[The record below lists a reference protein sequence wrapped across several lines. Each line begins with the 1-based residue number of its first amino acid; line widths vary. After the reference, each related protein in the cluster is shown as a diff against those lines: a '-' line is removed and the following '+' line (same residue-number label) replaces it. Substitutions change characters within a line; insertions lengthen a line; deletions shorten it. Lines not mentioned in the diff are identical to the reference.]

1 MGTDFKDNIFFIA
14 KTILFWFFAF
24 LFYDVFRRMGLSQ
37 EDGVVLLR
45 EPLSRTENLE
55 LTLILS
61 FVAGFIYSLI
71 EFGFENQ
78 LLKRRGLGVRLLIKT
93 ISYFLLINVVVIL
106 AIEQLNRFLTVPL
119 EYSYTQLIT
128 NGAVH
133 SFIIYFITCSLLF
146 TFFRIVNEKF
156 GKGVLRDML
165 LGKYRNP
172 RIEKKVF
179 MFVDLKSSTMLAEK
193 MGYIKYSS
201 LIQQC
206 FYDLNEVVRKYDGQI
221 YQYVGDEAVIFW
233 DFDKGI
239 EKNRCIECF
248 FAFRNKLNLKSGFYK
263 KKFQLLPEFK
273 AGIHGGDLIVTEVG
287 VAKKEIAYHGDVINT
302 TARIQEQCSS
312 FEKELLVSGSIYNEL
327 KFNGV
332 YSCINLGEVLL
343 KGKQKPIEIYT
354 VQEN

>member
-1 MGTDFKDNIFFIA
+1 MEQVFADIDAVVADTTVAEITDQAQPAPMDELTSAETPVDGAPNLDVIMDIPVNISMEVGRIE
-14 KTILFWFFAF
+14 ISI
-24 LFYDVFRRMGLSQ
+24 RN
-37 EDGVVLLR
+37 LLQLNQGSVIELDR
-45 EPLSRTENLE
+45 LAGEPLDVLVHG
-55 LTLILS
+55 TLI
-61 FVAGFIYSLI
+61 AHG
-71 EFGFENQ
+71 E
-78 LLKRRGLGVRLLIKT
+78 
-93 ISYFLLINVVVIL
+93 VVV
-106 AIEQLNRFLTVPL
+106 
-119 EYSYTQLIT
+119 
-128 NGAVH
+128 
-133 SFIIYFITCSLLF
+133 
-146 TFFRIVNEKF
+146 VNEKF

-327 KFNGV
+327 KFTGV
-332 YSCINLGEVLL
+332 HSCINLGEVLL